1 MAKEAGH
8 QRRSGLNVKN
18 GLEVFYGTREQNPE
32 RTTTMVSKK
41 PCVQA
46 PLRLNTEWVSLV
58 SAWQFVTLFRSLS
71 MT

>member
-18 GLEVFYGTREQNPE
+18 GLEVFYGLREQNPDE
-32 RTTTMVSKK
+32 PTTMVSKK

-46 PLRLNTEWVSLV
+46 PLRLNTE
-58 SAWQFVTLFRSLS
+58 
-71 MT
+71 